1 MLGSIDAAPGQDLA
15 KFPEADEAAVEAA
28 IAKAWEVRHGWR
40 DAGIEHR
47 SQLIRAVAGV
57 LRADK
62 ARYASILTAEMGKPI
77 VEAEGEVDECA
88 WTAAWIADTAAHLA
102 AEETLES

>member
-1 MLGSIDAAPGQDLA
+1 MLRSIDPATGQELA

-28 IAKAWEVRHGWR
+28 IARAWDVRRGWR
-40 DAGIEHR
+40 DTGLEHR

-62 ARYASILTAEMGKPI
+62 AHYASILPAEMGKPI
-77 VEAEGEVDECA
+77 VEAEGEDGKGA
-88 WTAAWIADTAAHLA
+88 WAPGGMPHNPGRLA
-102 AEETLES
+102 A